1 MRLIRE
7 KCLLRMIMRK
17 MYAMIPLNNP
27 PFKIFE
33 EWEMDDED
41 NLANSQ
47 VDNRSFDEKVFS
59 IHPMFQILSFIQGLN
74 FLFYLWVL
82 SVSLVFQEDLL
93 GFGAFFIIA
102 IELLNAVVKVRIIK
116 KNIEL

>member
-1 MRLIRE
+1 
-7 KCLLRMIMRK
+7 MIMRK

-33 EWEMDDED
+33 EWEMDDDD

-59 IHPMFQILSFIQGLN
+59 IHPMFQVLSFIQGLN

-93 GFGAFFIIA
+93 GFGTFFIIA

-116 KNIEL
+116 KNVEL